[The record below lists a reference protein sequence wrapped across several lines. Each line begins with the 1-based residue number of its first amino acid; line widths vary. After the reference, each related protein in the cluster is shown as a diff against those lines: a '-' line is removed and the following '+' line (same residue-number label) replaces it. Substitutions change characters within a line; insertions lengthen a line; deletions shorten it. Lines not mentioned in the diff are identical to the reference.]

1 MSSSC
6 LSCSDPIAPCACSAG
21 QQCVQTGRSCNACAK
36 NVCIDD
42 GSSKSSG
49 GGGGSST
56 GATAGGAVGGVI
68 GVAVILVALYFFWW
82 KPRGLAASQR
92 RYSKHLSHR
101 QSRLQEKRKTQLN
114 AAAGAGG
121 ADANGVSK
129 RSSVHLH
136 VGEPGQEAVNRR
148 NTSPGAGAGRSEAAT
163 GALANR
169 TSEEDNPFGDQNRSS
184 IGTFD
189 DAASLRTSEFS
200 FRSSHSTNV
209 IPIAYIPPHSSSLS
223 VADGQRG
230 AFGEVGGTSSA
241 PPPRSAAVRASIPT
255 SMASR
260 DSLALAGAE
269 IIELN
274 PLPPV
279 LTPDTP
285 AVPHGTTANGAPIRP
300 PRSPGLDL
308 QLPKTSSPLTSPL
321 TSPNAQR
328 NSTSRPLSGFPFT
341 AAPSSSSSPAFLS
354 PSPSPNTNASGRGM
368 SVLGEPRAAPG
379 HMSTFTTRSGTST
392 MSYILDPPQ
401 IITPFNSNGVR
412 RVELQKG
419 QAAVVQLGAS
429 GNPSTPTTATEVLQ
443 SPSSENPFDDS
454 AAESSRRHSRM
465 DSQETVKNGADSR
478 PTSTATDT
486 SRWTRSSL
494 ASEGAE
500 SVQFL
505 QGQTVTFT
513 NPNTPLPA
521 SPNHASLPSSSRL
534 ANTASI
540 ASAFDGPQ
548 SARSS
553 EAFDTGSHVR
563 PLLAGGSGGAPL
575 MSLNMSRSS
584 TASGT
589 SDVSSSS
596 EHMSLLEGI
605 PFMAPP
611 VPGAGTSSVS
621 LGLPVNVT
629 ATLDGTPASVSAPMF
644 PSSSQSSGA
653 PSLTTTSTIPPPP
666 PPPPAAPSATPA
678 PSAPI
683 DLFAPDAGEE
693 EDDDPLPAPFLP
705 FAGQRPTSSAPGAA
719 PAGANK
725 QDRVQSEAFSVRSGF
740 GSGLSQI
747 PFQLGF
753 PSGFG
758 DDGASEMGDGASD
771 RGSMISTGT
780 RDSRFT
786 PARASSYDES
796 TEGEDRRDSVASD
809 LGAVVVQEAVRTPV
823 GGSPLKTQA
832 VVTSPA
838 ASVPLPLPSAPPAL
852 TSTPTPS
859 APPPA
864 PAPSAPPTHTKQEE
878 EAENPF
884 ADPRASVDSFALA
897 AALSANLDA
906 AAEGK

>member
-6 LSCSDPIAPCACSAG
+6 LSCSDPIAPCACSVG
-21 QQCVQTGRSCNACAK
+21 QQCVKQERSCNACAK
-36 NVCIDD
+36 YVCMDD
-42 GSSKSSG
+42 GSSKSGG

-56 GATAGGAVGGVI
+56 GATAGGAVGGVL
-68 GVAVILVALYFFWW
+68 GVAAILVALYFFWW

-101 QSRLQEKRKTQLN
+101 QSRVNEKRKTQLD
-114 AAAGAGG
+114 AAGGAGG
-121 ADANGVSK
+121 DANGVSK

-148 NTSPGAGAGRSEAAT
+148 NTSPGTGARTGEAT
-163 GALANR
+163 GALVNR

-209 IPIAYIPPHSSSLS
+209 IPIAYIPPHSASIS

-230 AFGEVGGTSSA
+230 AFGEVGGTSAA

-285 AVPHGTTANGAPIRP
+285 AVPHGATANGAPIRP

-308 QLPKTSSPLTSPL
+308 QLPKSSAPHTSSPLASP
-321 TSPNAQR
+321 S
-328 NSTSRPLSGFPFT
+328 NSHSRPPSGFPFSS
-341 AAPSSSSSPAFLS
+341 APSSTSSPAFLS
-354 PSPSPNTNASGRGM
+354 TDPSPKSRGM

-379 HMSTFTTRSGTST
+379 HVSTFTTRSGTST

-401 IITPFNSNGVR
+401 IITPFNSNAVR

-419 QAAVVQLGAS
+419 QAAVVQLGA
-429 GNPSTPTTATEVLQ
+429 GGGPNTPSTATEVLR
-443 SPSSENPFDDS
+443 SPASENPFDDS
-454 AAESSRRHSRM
+454 AAESRCHSRL

-478 PTSTATDT
+478 PISTATDT

-513 NPNTPLPA
+513 NPNTPMAA
-521 SPNHASLPSSSRL
+521 SPSPNSRL
-534 ANTASI
+534 SNTMSI

-553 EAFDTGSHVR
+553 EAFDTGSQIR
-563 PLLAGGSGGAPL
+563 PLTGGGI
-575 MSLNMSRSS
+575 SLNMSRSS

-589 SDVSSSS
+589 SDVSSS
-596 EHMSLLEGI
+596 HMSLLEGI

-611 VPGAGTSSVS
+611 APGTGPSTSSVS
-621 LGLPVNVT
+621 LGMPINVT
-629 ATLDGTPASVSAPMF
+629 ATIDSTPASISVARF
-644 PSSSQSSGA
+644 PS
-653 PSLTTTSTIPPPP
+653 TSTSTAPPPLP
-666 PPPPAAPSATPA
+666 AAAPSASS
-678 PSAPI
+678 SA
-683 DLFAPDAGEE
+683 FAPVDLLGPDAE

-705 FAGQRPTSSAPGAA
+705 FAGQRPTSSAPSSTGATTGNVPSSS
-719 PAGANK
+719 PAK
-725 QDRVQSEAFSVRSGF
+725 TDRVQSEAFSVRSGF

-758 DDGASEMGDGASD
+758 DDATSELGDAGDGASD
-771 RGSMISTGT
+771 RGSMISTAT

-786 PARASSYDES
+786 PARAASYDES
-796 TEGEDRRDSVASD
+796 TEGDRRDSMASD
-809 LGAVVVQEAVRTPV
+809 LGAVVVQEAVRTLV
-823 GGSPLKTQA
+823 GSSPLAHVA
-832 VVTSPA
+832 VLSTSPQA
-838 ASVPLPLPSAPPAL
+838 SAPPAL
-852 TSTPTPS
+852 PS
-859 APPPA
+859 AAPTVVTASTTPAAAAAAA
-864 PAPSAPPTHTKQEE
+864 PASTASAPTAQEE
-878 EAENPF
+878 KKADEQPEAENPF

-906 AAEGK
+906 EAEGK